1 MSSYRRY
8 YLPSISWSDV
18 KGGVWRIQPYSVT
31 DYFFIFRVQNLL
43 TSAPW
48 LNRLLVGGL
57 LYYLIFHPICHG
69 LIAYLLGDF
78 SYNMNFSPPT
88 YAIADISRLGN
99 IYNYQMIF
107 SKGLQNMMTQT
118 RIAVTNRTICYELYK
133 QAGLASA
140 EDTPLTCLSRQI
152 RVLLNNN
159 SYDKILVREK
169 DLSVEE
175 YHEFIADIFSAQH
188 SYRSAT
194 NLTSNNCTS
203 PKNPLTIN
211 SRSDNSTLTKSICS
225 DGFNI
230 MSSRIIVHNF
240 PAVAEEFGT
249 DLHLPFFMFTNL
261 LCQSGNSGQNNFQ
274 NSLSNSSVLA
284 SDASGT
290 SVITSNNDLTHG
302 TSVITSDNGLSHENT
317 TSATTSSD
325 GFRRKYPHI
334 KRIGTS
340 IHSVEDAVFAE
351 SHGAD
356 YITAG
361 HIFTTD
367 CKKGLPGR
375 GIDWL
380 KSICNAVSIPV
391 YAIGGISDANVSML
405 YDCNISGYCM
415 MSASM
420 KPILS
425 E

>member
-1 MSSYRRY
+1 
-8 YLPSISWSDV
+8 
-18 KGGVWRIQPYSVT
+18 
-31 DYFFIFRVQNLL
+31 
-43 TSAPW
+43 
-48 LNRLLVGGL
+48 
-57 LYYLIFHPICHG
+57 
-69 LIAYLLGDF
+69 
-78 SYNMNFSPPT
+78 
-88 YAIADISRLGN
+88 
-99 IYNYQMIF
+99 
-107 SKGLQNMMTQT
+107 MMTQT
-118 RIAVTNRTICYELYK
+118 RIAVTNRAICYDLYK

-140 EDTPLTCLSRQI
+140 EDTSLTCLSRQI

-169 DLSVEE
+169 DLSEEE
-175 YHEFIADIFSAQH
+175 YHAFIADIFSAQH
-188 SYRSAT
+188 SYPSAT
-194 NLTSNNCTS
+194 NLTSNNFAS

-230 MSSRIIVHNF
+230 MPSRIIVHNF

-249 DLHLPFFMFTNL
+249 DLHLPFSMFTNL
-261 LCQSGNSGQNNFQ
+261 FGHSGNSEQNNFQ
-274 NSLSNSSVLA
+274 NFLSNGSVLTFDA
-284 SDASGT
+284 SDASVVTSDNDLTHGT
-290 SVITSNNDLTHG
+290 SVITSNNNLTHGTSVITSDNDLTHG
-302 TSVITSDNGLSHENT
+302 TSVITSDNGLSQENDT

-375 GIDWL
+375 GVDWL
-380 KSICNAVSIPV
+380 KSICHAVSIPV
-391 YAIGGISDANVSML
+391 YAIGGISDANISML
-405 YDCNISGYCM
+405 SDCNIAGYCM

>member
-1 MSSYRRY
+1 M
-8 YLPSISWSDV
+8 
-18 KGGVWRIQPYSVT
+18 T
-31 DYFFIFRVQNLL
+31 
-43 TSAPW
+43 
-48 LNRLLVGGL
+48 
-57 LYYLIFHPICHG
+57 
-69 LIAYLLGDF
+69 
-78 SYNMNFSPPT
+78 MNS
-88 YAIADISRLGN
+88 
-99 IYNYQMIF
+99 
-107 SKGLQNMMTQT
+107 

-175 YHEFIADIFSAQH
+175 YHEFIADIFSAQY
-188 SYRSAT
+188 SYLSAT
-194 NLTSNNCTS
+194 NLTSNKFAS

-211 SRSDNSTLTKSICS
+211 SRSDNSTLTKSICP
-225 DGFNI
+225 DGINI
-230 MSSRIIVHNF
+230 IPSRIIVHNF

-249 DLHLPFFMFTNL
+249 DLHLPFSIFTNL
-261 LCQSGNSGQNNFQ
+261 LGHSGNSAQNNFQ
-274 NSLSNSSVLA
+274 NSLSNSSVLT
-284 SDASGT
+284 SDT
-290 SVITSNNDLTHG
+290 SVVTSDNDLTHSPSIA
-302 TSVITSDNGLSHENT
+302 TSGIDLTHENT
-317 TSATTSSD
+317 VAPATSS
-325 GFRRKYPHI
+325 GYFREKYSHI

-405 YDCNISGYCM
+405 SDCNISGYCM

>member
-1 MSSYRRY
+1 M
-8 YLPSISWSDV
+8 P
-18 KGGVWRIQPYSVT
+18 
-31 DYFFIFRVQNLL
+31 
-43 TSAPW
+43 
-48 LNRLLVGGL
+48 
-57 LYYLIFHPICHG
+57 
-69 LIAYLLGDF
+69 
-78 SYNMNFSPPT
+78 
-88 YAIADISRLGN
+88 
-99 IYNYQMIF
+99 
-107 SKGLQNMMTQT
+107 
-118 RIAVTNRTICYELYK
+118 
-133 QAGLASA
+133 
-140 EDTPLTCLSRQI
+140 
-152 RVLLNNN
+152 
-159 SYDKILVREK
+159 
-169 DLSVEE
+169 
-175 YHEFIADIFSAQH
+175 
-188 SYRSAT
+188 
-194 NLTSNNCTS
+194 
-203 PKNPLTIN
+203 
-211 SRSDNSTLTKSICS
+211 
-225 DGFNI
+225 
-230 MSSRIIVHNF
+230 SRIIVHNF

-249 DLHLPFFMFTNL
+249 DLHLPFSIFTNL
-261 LCQSGNSGQNNFQ
+261 LGHSGNSAQNNFQ
-274 NSLSNSSVLA
+274 NFLSNSSVLA
-284 SDASGT
+284 SDACDASVVT
-290 SVITSNNDLTHG
+290 SDNDLTHA

-405 YDCNISGYCM
+405 SDCNISGYCM

>member
-1 MSSYRRY
+1 
-8 YLPSISWSDV
+8 
-18 KGGVWRIQPYSVT
+18 
-31 DYFFIFRVQNLL
+31 
-43 TSAPW
+43 
-48 LNRLLVGGL
+48 
-57 LYYLIFHPICHG
+57 
-69 LIAYLLGDF
+69 
-78 SYNMNFSPPT
+78 
-88 YAIADISRLGN
+88 
-99 IYNYQMIF
+99 
-107 SKGLQNMMTQT
+107 MMTQT

-169 DLSVEE
+169 DLSEEE
-175 YHEFIADIFSAQH
+175 YHAFIADIFYAQH
-188 SYRSAT
+188 SYPSAT
-194 NLTSNNCTS
+194 NLTSDNCAS
-203 PKNPLTIN
+203 AKNPLIIN
-211 SRSDNSTLTKSICS
+211 SRSDNSTHAKSICS
-225 DGFNI
+225 DGINV
-230 MSSRIIVHNF
+230 MPSRIIVHNF

-249 DLHLPFFMFTNL
+249 DLHLPFPMFTNL
-261 LCQSGNSGQNNFQ
+261 LGHSGNSGQNNFQ
-274 NSLSNSSVLA
+274 NLLSNGSVLTFDA
-284 SDASGT
+284 SDASVVTSDNDLTHGT

-302 TSVITSDNGLSHENT
+302 TSVIISDNDLSHENT

-340 IHSVEDAVFAE
+340 IHSVDDAVFAE

-380 KSICNAVSIPV
+380 KSICHAVSIPV

-405 YDCNISGYCM
+405 SDCNIAGYCM

-420 KPILS
+420 KPI
-425 E
+425 

>member
-1 MSSYRRY
+1 
-8 YLPSISWSDV
+8 
-18 KGGVWRIQPYSVT
+18 
-31 DYFFIFRVQNLL
+31 
-43 TSAPW
+43 
-48 LNRLLVGGL
+48 
-57 LYYLIFHPICHG
+57 
-69 LIAYLLGDF
+69 
-78 SYNMNFSPPT
+78 
-88 YAIADISRLGN
+88 
-99 IYNYQMIF
+99 
-107 SKGLQNMMTQT
+107 MMTQT

-152 RVLLNNN
+152 RALLNNN

-169 DLSVEE
+169 DLSEEE

-188 SYRSAT
+188 SKRSAT
-194 NLTSNNCTS
+194 NLISNTCAS
-203 PKNPLTIN
+203 PKNPLTN
-211 SRSDNSTLTKSICS
+211 SSILDNSVLAKSICS
-225 DGFNI
+225 DGINI
-230 MSSRIIVHNF
+230 MPSRIIVHNF

-249 DLHLPFFMFTNL
+249 DLHLPFSMFTNL
-261 LCQSGNSGQNNFQ
+261 LDHSGNSAQNNFQ
-274 NSLSNSSVLA
+274 NFLSNSSVLT
-284 SDASGT
+284 SDT
-290 SVITSNNDLTHG
+290 SIV
-302 TSVITSDNGLSHENT
+302 TSDNDLIHENAFAPT
-317 TSATTSSD
+317 TTSS
-325 GFRRKYPHI
+325 GSFRGKYPHI

-367 CKKGLPGR
+367 CKKGLPRR

-405 YDCNISGYCM
+405 SDCNIAGYCM

-420 KPILS
+420 QPTLS
-425 E
+425 K

>member
-1 MSSYRRY
+1 M
-8 YLPSISWSDV
+8 
-18 KGGVWRIQPYSVT
+18 T
-31 DYFFIFRVQNLL
+31 
-43 TSAPW
+43 
-48 LNRLLVGGL
+48 
-57 LYYLIFHPICHG
+57 
-69 LIAYLLGDF
+69 
-78 SYNMNFSPPT
+78 MN
-88 YAIADISRLGN
+88 
-99 IYNYQMIF
+99 
-107 SKGLQNMMTQT
+107 T

-152 RVLLNNN
+152 RVLLNND

-188 SYRSAT
+188 SYLSAT
-194 NLTSNNCTS
+194 NLTSN
-203 PKNPLTIN
+203 
-211 SRSDNSTLTKSICS
+211 
-225 DGFNI
+225 
-230 MSSRIIVHNF
+230 IIVHNF

-249 DLHLPFFMFTNL
+249 DLHLPFSMFTNL
-261 LCQSGNSGQNNFQ
+261 FGHSGNSTQNNFQ
-274 NSLSNSSVLA
+274 NLLSKSSVLT
-284 SDASGT
+284 SDA

-302 TSVITSDNGLSHENT
+302 TSVITSDNGLSQENDT

-340 IHSVEDAVFAE
+340 IHSVDDAVFAE

-405 YDCNISGYCM
+405 SDCNISGYCM

>member
-1 MSSYRRY
+1 
-8 YLPSISWSDV
+8 
-18 KGGVWRIQPYSVT
+18 
-31 DYFFIFRVQNLL
+31 
-43 TSAPW
+43 
-48 LNRLLVGGL
+48 
-57 LYYLIFHPICHG
+57 
-69 LIAYLLGDF
+69 
-78 SYNMNFSPPT
+78 MN
-88 YAIADISRLGN
+88 
-99 IYNYQMIF
+99 
-107 SKGLQNMMTQT
+107 T

-188 SYRSAT
+188 SYLSAT
-194 NLTSNNCTS
+194 NLTSNNFAS

-211 SRSDNSTLTKSICS
+211 SRSDNSTLTKSICP
-225 DGFNI
+225 DGINI
-230 MSSRIIVHNF
+230 MPSRIIVHNF

-249 DLHLPFFMFTNL
+249 DLHLPFSMFTNL
-261 LCQSGNSGQNNFQ
+261 FGHSGNSAHNNFQ
-274 NSLSNSSVLA
+274 NLLSKSSVLT
-284 SDASGT
+284 SDA
-290 SVITSNNDLTHG
+290 
-302 TSVITSDNGLSHENT
+302 SVITSDNGLSQENDT

-340 IHSVEDAVFAE
+340 IHSVDDAVFAE

-375 GIDWL
+375 GVDWL

-391 YAIGGISDANVSML
+391 YAIGGISDANVSL
-405 YDCNISGYCM
+405 LSNCNIAGYCM

>member
-1 MSSYRRY
+1 
-8 YLPSISWSDV
+8 
-18 KGGVWRIQPYSVT
+18 
-31 DYFFIFRVQNLL
+31 
-43 TSAPW
+43 
-48 LNRLLVGGL
+48 
-57 LYYLIFHPICHG
+57 
-69 LIAYLLGDF
+69 
-78 SYNMNFSPPT
+78 
-88 YAIADISRLGN
+88 
-99 IYNYQMIF
+99 
-107 SKGLQNMMTQT
+107 MMTQT

-175 YHEFIADIFSAQH
+175 YHEFIADIFSARH
-188 SYRSAT
+188 SYLSAT

-225 DGFNI
+225 DGINI
-230 MSSRIIVHNF
+230 MPSRIIVHNF
-240 PAVAEEFGT
+240 PAVAEEFDT
-249 DLHLPFFMFTNL
+249 DLHLPFSIFTNL
-261 LCQSGNSGQNNFQ
+261 LGHSGNSGQNNFQ

-284 SDASGT
+284 SDAS
-290 SVITSNNDLTHG
+290 G

-405 YDCNISGYCM
+405 SDCNISGYCM

>member
-1 MSSYRRY
+1 M
-8 YLPSISWSDV
+8 
-18 KGGVWRIQPYSVT
+18 T
-31 DYFFIFRVQNLL
+31 
-43 TSAPW
+43 
-48 LNRLLVGGL
+48 
-57 LYYLIFHPICHG
+57 
-69 LIAYLLGDF
+69 
-78 SYNMNFSPPT
+78 MN
-88 YAIADISRLGN
+88 
-99 IYNYQMIF
+99 
-107 SKGLQNMMTQT
+107 T

-152 RVLLNNN
+152 HVLLNNN

-188 SYRSAT
+188 SYLSAT
-194 NLTSNNCTS
+194 NLTSNNFAS

-211 SRSDNSTLTKSICS
+211 SRADNSTLTKSICP
-225 DGFNI
+225 DGINI
-230 MSSRIIVHNF
+230 MPSRIIVHNF

-249 DLHLPFFMFTNL
+249 DLHLPFSIFTNL
-261 LCQSGNSGQNNFQ
+261 LGHSGNSAQNNFQ
-274 NSLSNSSVLA
+274 NSLSNSSVLT
-284 SDASGT
+284 SDT
-290 SVITSNNDLTHG
+290 SVVTSDNDLTHSPSIA
-302 TSVITSDNGLSHENT
+302 TSGIDLTHENT
-317 TSATTSSD
+317 VAPATSS
-325 GFRRKYPHI
+325 GYFREKYSHI

-340 IHSVEDAVFAE
+340 IHSVDDAVFAE

-405 YDCNISGYCM
+405 SDCNISGYCM

>member
-1 MSSYRRY
+1 
-8 YLPSISWSDV
+8 
-18 KGGVWRIQPYSVT
+18 
-31 DYFFIFRVQNLL
+31 
-43 TSAPW
+43 
-48 LNRLLVGGL
+48 
-57 LYYLIFHPICHG
+57 
-69 LIAYLLGDF
+69 
-78 SYNMNFSPPT
+78 
-88 YAIADISRLGN
+88 
-99 IYNYQMIF
+99 
-107 SKGLQNMMTQT
+107 MMTQT
-118 RIAVTNRTICYELYK
+118 RIAVTNRAICYDLYK

-140 EDTPLTCLSRQI
+140 EDSPLTCLSRQI

-169 DLSVEE
+169 DLSEEE
-175 YHEFIADIFSAQH
+175 YHAFIADIFSAQH
-188 SYRSAT
+188 SYPSAT
-194 NLTSNNCTS
+194 NLTSNNYAS
-203 PKNPLTIN
+203 SKNPLTIN
-211 SRSDNSTLTKSICS
+211 SRADNSVLAKSICS
-225 DGFNI
+225 DGINV
-230 MSSRIIVHNF
+230 MPSRIIVHNF

-249 DLHLPFFMFTNL
+249 DLHLSFSMFTNL
-261 LCQSGNSGQNNFQ
+261 FGHSGNSEQNNFQ
-274 NSLSNSSVLA
+274 NLLSNGSVLT
-284 SDASGT
+284 SDAS
-290 SVITSNNDLTHG
+290 VA
-302 TSVITSDNGLSHENT
+302 SVITSDNCLSQENDT

-325 GFRRKYPHI
+325 GFRRKHPHI

-375 GIDWL
+375 GVDWL

-405 YDCNISGYCM
+405 SNCNIAGYCM

>member
-1 MSSYRRY
+1 MS
-8 YLPSISWSDV
+8 
-18 KGGVWRIQPYSVT
+18 
-31 DYFFIFRVQNLL
+31 
-43 TSAPW
+43 
-48 LNRLLVGGL
+48 
-57 LYYLIFHPICHG
+57 
-69 LIAYLLGDF
+69 
-78 SYNMNFSPPT
+78 
-88 YAIADISRLGN
+88 
-99 IYNYQMIF
+99 
-107 SKGLQNMMTQT
+107 QT
-118 RIAVTNRTICYELYK
+118 RIAVTNRAICYELYK

-140 EDTPLTCLSRQI
+140 EDSPLTCLSRQI
-152 RVLLNNN
+152 RALLNNN

-169 DLSVEE
+169 DLSEEE
-175 YHEFIADIFSAQH
+175 YHAFIADIFCTQRSNL
-188 SYRSAT
+188 SAT
-194 NLTSNNCTS
+194 NLTSNNCAS

-211 SRSDNSTLTKSICS
+211 SRADNSVLAKSICS
-225 DGFNI
+225 DGINV
-230 MSSRIIVHNF
+230 MPSRIIVHNF

-249 DLHLPFFMFTNL
+249 DLHLPFSMFTNL
-261 LCQSGNSGQNNFQ
+261 FGHSGNSTQNNFQ
-274 NSLSNSSVLA
+274 NFLSNGSVLTFDA
-284 SDASGT
+284 SDASVVT
-290 SVITSNNDLTHG
+290 SDNDLTHG
-302 TSVITSDNGLSHENT
+302 TSVITSDNGLTHDTSVITSDNGLSQENTT

-380 KSICNAVSIPV
+380 KSICHAVSIPV
-391 YAIGGISDANVSML
+391 YAIGGISDANISML
-405 YDCNISGYCM
+405 SDCNIAGYCM

-425 E
+425 K

>member
-1 MSSYRRY
+1 
-8 YLPSISWSDV
+8 
-18 KGGVWRIQPYSVT
+18 
-31 DYFFIFRVQNLL
+31 
-43 TSAPW
+43 
-48 LNRLLVGGL
+48 
-57 LYYLIFHPICHG
+57 
-69 LIAYLLGDF
+69 
-78 SYNMNFSPPT
+78 
-88 YAIADISRLGN
+88 
-99 IYNYQMIF
+99 
-107 SKGLQNMMTQT
+107 
-118 RIAVTNRTICYELYK
+118 
-133 QAGLASA
+133 
-140 EDTPLTCLSRQI
+140 
-152 RVLLNNN
+152 
-159 SYDKILVREK
+159 
-169 DLSVEE
+169 
-175 YHEFIADIFSAQH
+175 
-188 SYRSAT
+188 
-194 NLTSNNCTS
+194 
-203 PKNPLTIN
+203 
-211 SRSDNSTLTKSICS
+211 
-225 DGFNI
+225 

-284 SDASGT
+284 SDAS
-290 SVITSNNDLTHG
+290 G

>member
-1 MSSYRRY
+1 
-8 YLPSISWSDV
+8 
-18 KGGVWRIQPYSVT
+18 
-31 DYFFIFRVQNLL
+31 
-43 TSAPW
+43 
-48 LNRLLVGGL
+48 
-57 LYYLIFHPICHG
+57 
-69 LIAYLLGDF
+69 
-78 SYNMNFSPPT
+78 
-88 YAIADISRLGN
+88 
-99 IYNYQMIF
+99 
-107 SKGLQNMMTQT
+107 MMTQT

-194 NLTSNNCTS
+194 NLTSNNCTF
-203 PKNPLTIN
+203 PKNPLTNN
-211 SRSDNSTLTKSICS
+211 SILDNFVLAKSICS
-225 DGFNI
+225 DGINI
-230 MSSRIIVHNF
+230 MPSRIIVHNF

-249 DLHLPFFMFTNL
+249 DLHLPFSMFTNL
-261 LCQSGNSGQNNFQ
+261 LGHSGNSGQNNFQ
-274 NSLSNSSVLA
+274 NFLSNSSVLA
-284 SDASGT
+284 SDASVVT
-290 SVITSNNDLTHG
+290 SDNDLTHG
-302 TSVITSDNGLSHENT
+302 TSVITSDNGLSQENDT

-325 GFRRKYPHI
+325 SFRRKYPHI

-380 KSICNAVSIPV
+380 KSICHAVSIPV
-391 YAIGGISDANVSML
+391 YAIGGISDANISML
-405 YDCNISGYCM
+405 SDCNIAGYCM

-425 E
+425 K

>member
-1 MSSYRRY
+1 M
-8 YLPSISWSDV
+8 
-18 KGGVWRIQPYSVT
+18 T
-31 DYFFIFRVQNLL
+31 
-43 TSAPW
+43 
-48 LNRLLVGGL
+48 
-57 LYYLIFHPICHG
+57 
-69 LIAYLLGDF
+69 
-78 SYNMNFSPPT
+78 MN
-88 YAIADISRLGN
+88 
-99 IYNYQMIF
+99 
-107 SKGLQNMMTQT
+107 T

-133 QAGLASA
+133 QAGLVSA

-152 RVLLNNN
+152 CALLNNN

-188 SYRSAT
+188 SYPSAT
-194 NLTSNNCTS
+194 NLTSNNCAY
-203 PKNPLTIN
+203 PNNPLTIN
-211 SRSDNSTLTKSICS
+211 SRSDNSTFTKSICP
-225 DGFNI
+225 DGINI
-230 MSSRIIVHNF
+230 MPSRIIVHNF

-249 DLHLPFFMFTNL
+249 DLHLPFPIFTNL
-261 LCQSGNSGQNNFQ
+261 LGHSGNSAQNNFQ
-274 NSLSNSSVLA
+274 NLLSKSSVLT
-284 SDASGT
+284 SDA

-302 TSVITSDNGLSHENT
+302 TSVITSDNGLSHENAT
-317 TSATTSSD
+317 ISATTSAD

-334 KRIGTS
+334 KKIGTS

-380 KSICNAVSIPV
+380 KSICHAVSIPV

-405 YDCNISGYCM
+405 SDCNIAGYCM
-415 MSASM
+415 MSSSM

>member
-1 MSSYRRY
+1 
-8 YLPSISWSDV
+8 
-18 KGGVWRIQPYSVT
+18 
-31 DYFFIFRVQNLL
+31 
-43 TSAPW
+43 
-48 LNRLLVGGL
+48 
-57 LYYLIFHPICHG
+57 
-69 LIAYLLGDF
+69 
-78 SYNMNFSPPT
+78 
-88 YAIADISRLGN
+88 
-99 IYNYQMIF
+99 
-107 SKGLQNMMTQT
+107 MMTQT
-118 RIAVTNRTICYELYK
+118 RIAVTNRTICYDLYK

-140 EDTPLTCLSRQI
+140 EDSPLTCLSRQI

-169 DLSVEE
+169 DLSEEE
-175 YHEFIADIFSAQH
+175 YHAFIADIFSAQH
-188 SYRSAT
+188 SYPSAT
-194 NLTSNNCTS
+194 NLTSNNCAS

-225 DGFNI
+225 DRFNI

-249 DLHLPFFMFTNL
+249 DLHLPFSMF
-261 LCQSGNSGQNNFQ
+261 
-274 NSLSNSSVLA
+274 
-284 SDASGT
+284 
-290 SVITSNNDLTHG
+290 
-302 TSVITSDNGLSHENT
+302 TSVITSDNGLSHENTT

-375 GIDWL
+375 GVDWL
-380 KSICNAVSIPV
+380 KSICHAVSIPV
-391 YAIGGISDANVSML
+391 YAIGGISDANISML
-405 YDCNISGYCM
+405 SDCNIAGYCM
-415 MSASM
+415 MSSSM

>member
-1 MSSYRRY
+1 
-8 YLPSISWSDV
+8 
-18 KGGVWRIQPYSVT
+18 
-31 DYFFIFRVQNLL
+31 
-43 TSAPW
+43 
-48 LNRLLVGGL
+48 
-57 LYYLIFHPICHG
+57 
-69 LIAYLLGDF
+69 
-78 SYNMNFSPPT
+78 MN
-88 YAIADISRLGN
+88 
-99 IYNYQMIF
+99 
-107 SKGLQNMMTQT
+107 T

-175 YHEFIADIFSAQH
+175 YHAFIADIFSAQH
-188 SYRSAT
+188 SYLSAT
-194 NLTSNNCTS
+194 NLTSNKFAS

-211 SRSDNSTLTKSICS
+211 SRSDNSTLTKSICP
-225 DGFNI
+225 DGINI
-230 MSSRIIVHNF
+230 IPSRIIVHNF

-249 DLHLPFFMFTNL
+249 DLHLPFSIFTNL
-261 LCQSGNSGQNNFQ
+261 LGHSGNSAQNNFQ
-274 NSLSNSSVLA
+274 NSLSNSSVLT
-284 SDASGT
+284 SDT
-290 SVITSNNDLTHG
+290 SVVTSDNDLTHSPSIA
-302 TSVITSDNGLSHENT
+302 TSGIDLTHENT
-317 TSATTSSD
+317 VAPATSS
-325 GFRRKYPHI
+325 GYFREKYSHI

-405 YDCNISGYCM
+405 SDCNISGYCM

>member
-1 MSSYRRY
+1 
-8 YLPSISWSDV
+8 
-18 KGGVWRIQPYSVT
+18 
-31 DYFFIFRVQNLL
+31 
-43 TSAPW
+43 
-48 LNRLLVGGL
+48 
-57 LYYLIFHPICHG
+57 
-69 LIAYLLGDF
+69 
-78 SYNMNFSPPT
+78 
-88 YAIADISRLGN
+88 
-99 IYNYQMIF
+99 
-107 SKGLQNMMTQT
+107 MMTQT

-140 EDTPLTCLSRQI
+140 EDSPLTCLSRQI

-302 TSVITSDNGLSHENT
+302 TSCLLYTSD
-317 TSATTSSD
+317 A
-325 GFRRKYPHI
+325 
-334 KRIGTS
+334 
-340 IHSVEDAVFAE
+340 
-351 SHGAD
+351 AD
-356 YITAG
+356 E
-361 HIFTTD
+361 
-367 CKKGLPGR
+367 L
-375 GIDWL
+375 
-380 KSICNAVSIPV
+380 
-391 YAIGGISDANVSML
+391 
-405 YDCNISGYCM
+405 
-415 MSASM
+415 
-420 KPILS
+420 
-425 E
+425 

>member
-1 MSSYRRY
+1 M
-8 YLPSISWSDV
+8 P
-18 KGGVWRIQPYSVT
+18 
-31 DYFFIFRVQNLL
+31 
-43 TSAPW
+43 
-48 LNRLLVGGL
+48 
-57 LYYLIFHPICHG
+57 
-69 LIAYLLGDF
+69 
-78 SYNMNFSPPT
+78 
-88 YAIADISRLGN
+88 
-99 IYNYQMIF
+99 
-107 SKGLQNMMTQT
+107 
-118 RIAVTNRTICYELYK
+118 
-133 QAGLASA
+133 
-140 EDTPLTCLSRQI
+140 
-152 RVLLNNN
+152 
-159 SYDKILVREK
+159 
-169 DLSVEE
+169 
-175 YHEFIADIFSAQH
+175 
-188 SYRSAT
+188 
-194 NLTSNNCTS
+194 
-203 PKNPLTIN
+203 
-211 SRSDNSTLTKSICS
+211 
-225 DGFNI
+225 
-230 MSSRIIVHNF
+230 SRIIVHNF

-249 DLHLPFFMFTNL
+249 DLHLPFSIFTNL
-261 LCQSGNSGQNNFQ
+261 LGHSGNSGQNNFQ

-284 SDASGT
+284 SDASVITSNNDLIHGT

>member
-1 MSSYRRY
+1 
-8 YLPSISWSDV
+8 
-18 KGGVWRIQPYSVT
+18 
-31 DYFFIFRVQNLL
+31 
-43 TSAPW
+43 
-48 LNRLLVGGL
+48 
-57 LYYLIFHPICHG
+57 
-69 LIAYLLGDF
+69 
-78 SYNMNFSPPT
+78 MNS
-88 YAIADISRLGN
+88 
-99 IYNYQMIF
+99 
-107 SKGLQNMMTQT
+107 

-175 YHEFIADIFSAQH
+175 YHEFIADIFSAQY
-188 SYRSAT
+188 SYLSAT
-194 NLTSNNCTS
+194 NLTSNKFAS

-211 SRSDNSTLTKSICS
+211 SRSDNSTLTKSICP
-225 DGFNI
+225 DGINI
-230 MSSRIIVHNF
+230 IPSRIIVHNF

-249 DLHLPFFMFTNL
+249 DLHLPFSIFTNL
-261 LCQSGNSGQNNFQ
+261 LGHSGNSAQNNFQ
-274 NSLSNSSVLA
+274 NSLSNSSVLT
-284 SDASGT
+284 SDT
-290 SVITSNNDLTHG
+290 SVVTSDNDLTHSPSIA
-302 TSVITSDNGLSHENT
+302 TSGIDLTHENT
-317 TSATTSSD
+317 VAPATSS
-325 GFRRKYPHI
+325 GYFREKYSHI

-405 YDCNISGYCM
+405 SDCNISGYCM

>member
-1 MSSYRRY
+1 M
-8 YLPSISWSDV
+8 
-18 KGGVWRIQPYSVT
+18 T
-31 DYFFIFRVQNLL
+31 
-43 TSAPW
+43 
-48 LNRLLVGGL
+48 
-57 LYYLIFHPICHG
+57 
-69 LIAYLLGDF
+69 
-78 SYNMNFSPPT
+78 MN
-88 YAIADISRLGN
+88 
-99 IYNYQMIF
+99 
-107 SKGLQNMMTQT
+107 T

-188 SYRSAT
+188 SYLSAT
-194 NLTSNNCTS
+194 NLTSNNFAS

-211 SRSDNSTLTKSICS
+211 SRSDNSTLTKSICP
-225 DGFNI
+225 DGINI
-230 MSSRIIVHNF
+230 MPSRIIVHNF

-249 DLHLPFFMFTNL
+249 DLHLPFSIFTNL
-261 LCQSGNSGQNNFQ
+261 LGHSGNSAQNNFQ
-274 NSLSNSSVLA
+274 NSLSNSSVLT
-284 SDASGT
+284 SDT
-290 SVITSNNDLTHG
+290 SVVTSDNDLTHSPSIA
-302 TSVITSDNGLSHENT
+302 TSGIDLTHENT
-317 TSATTSSD
+317 VAPATSS
-325 GFRRKYPHI
+325 GYFREKYSHI
-334 KRIGTS
+334 NRIGTS
-340 IHSVEDAVFAE
+340 IHSVDDAVFAE

>member
-1 MSSYRRY
+1 
-8 YLPSISWSDV
+8 
-18 KGGVWRIQPYSVT
+18 
-31 DYFFIFRVQNLL
+31 
-43 TSAPW
+43 
-48 LNRLLVGGL
+48 
-57 LYYLIFHPICHG
+57 
-69 LIAYLLGDF
+69 
-78 SYNMNFSPPT
+78 
-88 YAIADISRLGN
+88 
-99 IYNYQMIF
+99 
-107 SKGLQNMMTQT
+107 MMTQT

-140 EDTPLTCLSRQI
+140 EDSPLTCLSRQI

-175 YHEFIADIFSAQH
+175 YHEFIADIFSVQH
-188 SYRSAT
+188 SYLSAT
-194 NLTSNNCTS
+194 NLTSNNFAS

-211 SRSDNSTLTKSICS
+211 SRSDNSTLTKSICP
-225 DGFNI
+225 DGINI
-230 MSSRIIVHNF
+230 MPSRIIVHNF

-249 DLHLPFFMFTNL
+249 DLHLPFPIFTNL
-261 LCQSGNSGQNNFQ
+261 LGHSGNSAHNNFQ
-274 NSLSNSSVLA
+274 NLLSKSSVLT
-284 SDASGT
+284 SDA

-302 TSVITSDNGLSHENT
+302 TSVITSDNGLSQENDT

-380 KSICNAVSIPV
+380 KSICHAVSIPV
-391 YAIGGISDANVSML
+391 YAIGGISDANIFML
-405 YDCNISGYCM
+405 SDCNIAGYCM

-425 E
+425 K

>member
-1 MSSYRRY
+1 
-8 YLPSISWSDV
+8 
-18 KGGVWRIQPYSVT
+18 
-31 DYFFIFRVQNLL
+31 
-43 TSAPW
+43 
-48 LNRLLVGGL
+48 
-57 LYYLIFHPICHG
+57 
-69 LIAYLLGDF
+69 
-78 SYNMNFSPPT
+78 MNS
-88 YAIADISRLGN
+88 
-99 IYNYQMIF
+99 
-107 SKGLQNMMTQT
+107 

-169 DLSVEE
+169 DLSEEE
-175 YHEFIADIFSAQH
+175 YHAFIADIFYAQH
-188 SYRSAT
+188 SYPSAT
-194 NLTSNNCTS
+194 NLTSDNCAS
-203 PKNPLTIN
+203 AKNPLIIN
-211 SRSDNSTLTKSICS
+211 SRSDNSTHAKSICP
-225 DGFNI
+225 DGINI
-230 MSSRIIVHNF
+230 MPSRIIVHNF

-249 DLHLPFFMFTNL
+249 DLHLPFSIFTNL
-261 LCQSGNSGQNNFQ
+261 LGHSGNSAQNNFQ
-274 NSLSNSSVLA
+274 NSLSNSSVLT
-284 SDASGT
+284 SDT
-290 SVITSNNDLTHG
+290 SVVTSDNDLTHSPSIA
-302 TSVITSDNGLSHENT
+302 TSGIDLTHENT
-317 TSATTSSD
+317 VAPATSS
-325 GFRRKYPHI
+325 GYFREKYSHI

-340 IHSVEDAVFAE
+340 IHSVDDAVFAE

-405 YDCNISGYCM
+405 SDCNISGYCM